1 MQACKGFG
9 VVITPRDGVY
19 TPVFSFPG
27 SFANMA
33 VAVAVNKGRP
43 INRLYH
49 FMSSGHVLVR
59 SCVSVFA
66 VTTPLVFSCV
76 DIAQR
81 ISHAT
86 NVLFPIPCPDA
97 TASLT
102 TLSLIFTPS
111 LMSFSMSFCHSSDRS
126 FFPAA
131 PVLPTEKQSRQIL
144 RGRACSRPRLRQ
156 VQ

>member
-1 MQACKGFG
+1 MAEASSKSISILFPWLCKPAKASVLLSLHGMASMRQF
-9 VVITPRDGVY
+9 
-19 TPVFSFPG
+19 FSFPG

-49 FMSSGHVLVR
+49 FMSSGQVLVR

-111 LMSFSMSFCHSSDRS
+111 LMSFSMSFCHSSGPFIFS
-126 FFPAA
+126 SGPGSPHGKA
-131 PVLPTEKQSRQIL
+131 K
-144 RGRACSRPRLRQ
+144 
-156 VQ
+156 